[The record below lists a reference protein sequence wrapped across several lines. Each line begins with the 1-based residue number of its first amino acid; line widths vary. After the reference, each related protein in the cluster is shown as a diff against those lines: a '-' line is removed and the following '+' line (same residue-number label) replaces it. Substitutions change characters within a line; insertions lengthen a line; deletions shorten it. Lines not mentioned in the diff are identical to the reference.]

1 MIIVTGYV
9 YLPPAEL
16 TPFLDDLAAL
26 TNITRQ
32 RTGNISYDTAVI
44 DLPSGKLLITERWAD
59 QAALSNHLKAPDT
72 GAFINKW
79 GNHMQSDV
87 QKYDGLNERDLMEN

>member
-9 YLPPAEL
+9 CVNPTEL
-16 TPFLDDLAAL
+16 TPFLKDVAAL
-26 TNITRQ
+26 TSMTRQ

-44 DLPSGKLLITERWAD
+44 DAPAGKLLITERWAD
-59 QAALSNHLKAPDT
+59 QTALSNHLMASDT

-79 GNHMQSDV
+79 CNHMQSDV
-87 QKYDGLNERDLMEN
+87 QKYDGLNERGLMEN